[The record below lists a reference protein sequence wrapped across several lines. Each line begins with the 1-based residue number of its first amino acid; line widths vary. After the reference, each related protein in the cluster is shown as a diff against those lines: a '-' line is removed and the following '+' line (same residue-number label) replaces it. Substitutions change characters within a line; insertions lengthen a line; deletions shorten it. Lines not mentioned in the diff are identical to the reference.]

1 MPDAA
6 SEQLVARELVGLPTV
21 ITLRAR
27 EPASTHTYDVQVATD
42 AAAGD
47 AVASDLLPPLNAKL
61 GQACFSLGGVSG
73 DQATVA
79 FDPRCADAAVL
90 GRLETNPP
98 AALYAAPPARQK
110 ALIANPDARRKL
122 MI

>member
-1 MPDAA
+1 VS
-6 SEQLVARELVGLPTV
+6 SE
-21 ITLRAR
+21 
-27 EPASTHTYDVQVATD
+27 
-42 AAAGD
+42 
-47 AVASDLLPPLNAKL
+47 LLPPLNAQL

-73 DQATVA
+73 DQATVN
-79 FDPRCADAAVL
+79 FDARCADPAVL
-90 GRLETNPP
+90 GRLESNPP